1 MTASPARVVD
11 SREEAA
17 ELVRQGSN
25 VVLVIAPNAGDP
37 NAGEMTRPTDGSG
50 RLAVMV
56 GLIDDPAVM
65 AAALEMAAELF

>member
-1 MTASPARVVD
+1 MPASPARVVD
-11 SREEAA
+11 SRDEAA
-17 ELVRQGSN
+17 ELVRQGTN
-25 VVLVIAPNAGDP
+25 VVLVIAPNAGD
-37 NAGEMTRPTDGSG
+37 MTRPTDGPG

>member
-17 ELVRQGSN
+17 ELVRHGTN
-25 VVLVIAPNAGDP
+25 VVLVIAPNEGA
-37 NAGEMTRPTDGSG
+37 MMHPTEGPG

>member
-1 MTASPARVVD
+1 MTASPARIVD

-17 ELVRQGSN
+17 ELVRQGTN
-25 VVLVIAPNAGDP
+25 VVLVLAPNA
-37 NAGEMTRPTDGSG
+37 AEMTRPTDGPG
-50 RLAVMV
+50 RLAIMV